1 MVITFPKQNKKLLAE
16 QKEKVDA
23 EFIESVGAQDCDDD
37 FKEIL
42 AFAREIGVK
51 PEQITSY
58 EPGEN
63 ESLVNDLSSEER
75 HKLIKNINSL

>member
-1 MVITFPKQNKKLLAE
+1 MVITFPKQNKKLAAE
-16 QKEKVDA
+16 QKEKIDA
-23 EFIESVGAQDCDDD
+23 EFIESVGAQDSDDN

-58 EPGEN
+58 EPGER
-63 ESLVNDLSSEER
+63 ESLVSDLSPEGR
-75 HKLIKNINSL
+75 QKLIVNMNTL